1 MIFIIIAI
9 CFYVMLFLVIVF
21 KTFCI
26 ELVSSKGEVEGIEY
40 TNDKFLKKYV
50 HSNDNMI
57 VSSRKPCYR
66 VRVKTNCCTLYYHS
80 FKKPSF
86 CIQDKIGIYKVYKR
100 GKLQKECV
108 LRCY

>member
-40 TNDKFLKKYV
+40 TNDKLA
-50 HSNDNMI
+50 
-57 VSSRKPCYR
+57 
-66 VRVKTNCCTLYYHS
+66 
-80 FKKPSF
+80 
-86 CIQDKIGIYKVYKR
+86 
-100 GKLQKECV
+100 
-108 LRCY
+108 